1 MAPRESLNILYV
13 GNLPP
18 FPGGAAISC
27 GQILA
32 GLATRGHGVRA
43 LAPITA
49 ATLAHAGPPGLK
61 HVQTIRYLVPHFYV
75 GPHVPPSDEY
85 RRVERAE
92 LQALLPPLL
101 EQDPPDVI
109 LLGRES
115 FAQDVPEIVGRRVPL
130 VIMVR
135 GGTVLGILH
144 GFYPQ
149 PLAGHMLQQF
159 RKVSLLVTP
168 ARHVTESLRRLGVPN
183 VRTILNAVDVHAFA
197 PGPKDAALLNALRI
211 QSADVVVVHASNMK
225 PIKRPLDV
233 VHSAARALPQDPRLV
248 YVIVGDG
255 ALRRD
260 LEDAAREADVA
271 ERFRFTGWV
280 PYERMPD
287 YMRLADIVA
296 VPSEFEGQA
305 RVYLEAQACGRVVV
319 ASNIAGAREVIADG
333 ASGFLFEMGNPADLA
348 SKTLLAAADPGLSRR
363 IGEQARRQV
372 QATHTIDE
380 AVRAY
385 ETTLLEVTGDARR
398 RPPLAV
404 E

>member
-1 MAPRESLNILYV
+1 
-13 GNLPP
+13 
-18 FPGGAAISC
+18 
-27 GQILA
+27 
-32 GLATRGHGVRA
+32 
-43 LAPITA
+43 
-49 ATLAHAGPPGLK
+49 
-61 HVQTIRYLVPHFYV
+61 
-75 GPHVPPSDEY
+75 
-85 RRVERAE
+85 
-92 LQALLPPLL
+92 
-101 EQDPPDVI
+101 
-109 LLGRES
+109 
-115 FAQDVPEIVGRRVPL
+115 
-130 VIMVR
+130 MVR

-260 LEDAAREADVA
+260 LEDAAREAGGA
-271 ERFRFTGWV
+271 GRFRFTRWG

-296 VPSEFEGQA
+296 VPSEFEAQA

-319 ASNIAGAREVIADG
+319 ASNIAGAREVIVDG
-333 ASGFLFEMGNPADLA
+333 ASGLLCEMGNPAGAA
-348 SKTLLAAADPGLSRR
+348 SPPHRGGGRRPGRAPAGDRR
-363 IGEQARRQV
+363 PRQV
-372 QATHTIDE
+372 QATHTID
-380 AVRAY
+380 
-385 ETTLLEVTGDARR
+385 
-398 RPPLAV
+398 
-404 E
+404 